1 MLQQR
6 GRSRVYTDAC
16 KNMGEEYYDYD
27 QLVLEYGS
35 VDNYWVTRKLGRG
48 KYSEV
53 FEGVNCANDEQC
65 VVKVL
70 KPIKKRKIKK
80 EVKVLMNLTGAPGI
94 VRLLDLVRSR
104 KAKIPCMVFEFI
116 NATSW
121 KSFIPTITDEDLRLY
136 MYQVFKT
143 LDFAHSVGIMHRDIK
158 PDNIMID
165 HQTKTVKII
174 DWGLAEF
181 YLPGTEYNVSVATR
195 PFKGPELL
203 VGYRLYDYSLD
214 IWMVGC
220 VMGAILFNK
229 DPYLFYGS
237 SNQDQLV
244 KIVKV
249 LGTDGL
255 DKYLDKYD
263 IELDPAFDDLIAEK
277 EPAMDWSEMVED
289 KTAHLAHE
297 DALDLIGRLL
307 RYDHAT
313 RLTCQEAMDHEYF
326 ADVDFD

>member
-1 MLQQR
+1 MVKHV
-6 GRSRVYTDAC
+6 SRVYAEAC
-16 KNMGEEYYDYD
+16 RSQPEEYYEYD

-53 FEGVNCANDEQC
+53 FEGVNCCNDEQC
-65 VVKVL
+65 VIKVL

-80 EVKVLMNLTGAPGI
+80 EIAVLVNLTGAPGI

-116 NATSW
+116 NSTSW
-121 KSFIPTITDEDLRLY
+121 HEVVRGLTDEDLKIY
-136 MYQVFKT
+136 MHQIIKT

-165 HQTKTVKII
+165 TNTKTVKVI

-214 IWMVGC
+214 LWMVGC
-220 VMGAILFNK
+220 LMGALIFNK
-229 DPYLFYGS
+229 DPYLFYGG

-244 KIVKV
+244 RIVKV

-255 DKYLDKYD
+255 DRYLDKYD
-263 IELDPAFDDLIAEK
+263 IELDPVFDDLIAEK
-277 EPAMDWSEMVED
+277 EPVIPWEELVDP
-289 KTAHLAHE
+289 KKKHLATD
-297 DALDLIGRLL
+297 DAIDLVDKLL
-307 RYDHAT
+307 KYDHQA
-313 RLTCQEAMDHEYF
+313 RLTCKEALDHEYF
-326 ADVDFD
+326 ADLEDF

>member
-1 MLQQR
+1 MVKHV
-6 GRSRVYTDAC
+6 SRVYTDAC
-16 KNMGEEYYDYD
+16 QSQPAEYYEYD
-27 QLVLEYGS
+27 QHVLQYGA
-35 VDNYWVTRKLGRG
+35 VDNYWITRKLGRG

-53 FEGVNCANDEQC
+53 FEGVNAGNDEQC

-80 EVKVLMNLTGAPGI
+80 EVKVLINLTGGPGI
-94 VRLLDLVRSR
+94 VRLLDLIRSR

-116 NATSW
+116 NATPW
-121 KSFIPTITDEDLRLY
+121 KNIVPDLTDDDLKLY
-136 MYQVFKT
+136 MYRVLET

-165 HQTKTVKII
+165 HESKTVKVI

-203 VGYRLYDYSLD
+203 VGYRTYDYSLD
-214 IWMVGC
+214 LWAVGC
-220 VMGAILFNK
+220 LMGALVFNK
-229 DPYLFYGS
+229 DPYLFYGQ

-244 KIVKV
+244 RIVKV
-249 LGTDGL
+249 LGTEAL
-255 DKYLDKYD
+255 DRYLEKYD
-263 IELDPAFDDLIAEK
+263 IELDPVFDDLISEK
-277 EPAMDWSEMVED
+277 EPRVDWEELVDAKHAS
-289 KTAHLAHE
+289 LATP
-297 DALDLIGRLL
+297 DALDLIDKLL
-307 RYDHAT
+307 KYDHGA

-326 ADVDFD
+326 ADLDI